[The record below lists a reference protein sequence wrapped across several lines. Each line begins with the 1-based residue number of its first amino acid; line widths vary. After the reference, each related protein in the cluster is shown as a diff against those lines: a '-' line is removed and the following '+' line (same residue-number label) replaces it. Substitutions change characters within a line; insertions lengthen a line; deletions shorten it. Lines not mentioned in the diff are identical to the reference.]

1 MTSDLV
7 KRIYQHKNKMI
18 PGFTSR
24 YGVTDLVWFETCE
37 DALAA
42 IEREKEFKKWRRA
55 WKIRLIEESNPQ
67 WRDLYLEIAA

>member
-42 IEREKEFKKWRRA
+42 IEREKELKKWRRA